1 MFTKSVNSV
10 LPHVREPIGTSFFL
24 ITSTTCRNKISKISA
39 TFTFRLHMVECKL
52 VKFIGF
58 SAINTCTVKM
68 LFDTAPPKTLSFRGC
83 HGY

>member
-1 MFTKSVNSV
+1 MFTKSVDSV
-10 LPHVREPIGTSFFL
+10 LSHVREPIGTSLFL
-24 ITSTTCRNKISKISA
+24 IASTTCRDEITEISA
-39 TFTFRLHMVECKL
+39 TFTFRLHMVECEL

-68 LFDTAPPKTLSFRGC
+68 LFDTAPPKTLSFRGR